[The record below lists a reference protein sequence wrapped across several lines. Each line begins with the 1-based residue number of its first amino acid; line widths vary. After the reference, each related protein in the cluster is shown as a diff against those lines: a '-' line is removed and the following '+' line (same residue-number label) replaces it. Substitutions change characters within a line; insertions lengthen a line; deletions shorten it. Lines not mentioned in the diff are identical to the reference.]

1 MNHILIVDQPMVADA
16 FALLLHQH
24 TATEIT
30 IAEASDLYHAPRN
43 ALILIE
49 VFLASHY
56 CGLLHAHSLQNGRP
70 DLTPIVWTNRP
81 APIHPWAAS
90 TYRLPGF
97 LDKRMTTTCC
107 FQWLAYAQNTGTA
120 WPKDLLQ
127 TARMWEQEVAVRLR
141 ELTPDMWHLWLGLGL
156 VQNKSNEELS
166 EMFGWSRRTLERRLH
181 DLYEILGVSGKAE
194 AVIAAGSWQL
204 ITTRDGTF
212 DWIPLVDALFLRS
225 VCEIQC

>member
-1 MNHILIVDQPMVADA
+1 MVADA
-16 FALLLHQH
+16 LALLLHQH
-24 TATEIT
+24 TTAEIT

-43 ALILIE
+43 AFILIE
-49 VFLASHY
+49 VFLASHH

-70 DLTPIVWTNRP
+70 DLTSLLWTTRPTPIYL
-81 APIHPWAAS
+81 WAAS

-127 TARMWEQEVAVRLR
+127 TARMWEQGVAVRLR
-141 ELTPDMWHLWLGLGL
+141 ELTPDMWHLWLEL
-156 VQNKSNEELS
+156 VQNKSNEDLS
-166 EMFGWSRRTLERRLH
+166 EMSGWSRRTLERRLH
-181 DLYEILGVSGKAE
+181 DLYGILGVGGKAE

-212 DWIPLVDALFLRS
+212 DWIPLVDALFVES
-225 VCEIQC
+225 VCCVDI